1 MTSTMNTG
9 ILSRQVVRQ
18 NGDIMRLHYAFF
30 AMGFV
35 GCTGNETK
43 VNQLTPDLAVS
54 VDELDFG
61 EYKAG
66 ETLTQNI
73 QLINAGQATLTVD
86 SIEIVSAVEGVFTVQ
101 EVPESLGLQ
110 EVYDLAID
118 FTPVDLESYT
128 ADLVIQSN
136 DDENPEYTVSL
147 TGIGGL
153 GPLPDI
159 ALSTEIV
166 DFGAVATGEESILFL
181 TVRNDGDAELN
192 ISQTEQTGSGSFS
205 LLTDL
210 DGQTLP
216 AGSETSVVVAYTPV
230 QDIGD
235 QGDFIIYS
243 DDHDEPE
250 VSVLLVGN
258 GGGESTYPVASLAC
272 PSNTLMGETVT
283 VDGASSND
291 PSGLELTYEW
301 SALQI
306 PVGSNAS
313 LQLSASETS
322 VDVDLDVAGTYQVGL
337 IVENSIG
344 QRSPQAECLWTVEPV
359 ADVYA
364 ELSWTDSQ
372 ADFDLHMTT
381 IEDGLFLFESD
392 CCWCNSEPNWS
403 STADANP
410 VLLSDSEDGSV
421 AERIE
426 ILSAE
431 DGEYYFRVHYFS
443 DNGAGESE
451 ATIRMYIE
459 GQLVGQYTESMTHN
473 QMWEVGFIRWPSRV
487 LAEELSTPSD
497 WNASRSCQ

>member
-1 MTSTMNTG
+1 MVFGSVLNARNVPAREAIRYKGRGSLSFDAAVDCVSIKMPWVRRRSMRISISAVGSLIVGIDDSAYSDKLIQIQLSLSPVTSTMNTG

-86 SIEIVSAVEGVFTVQ
+86 SIEVVSTVEGVFTVQ

-159 ALSTEIV
+159 ALSTEIL
-166 DFGAVATGEESILFL
+166 DFGAVATGEEAILFL

-216 AGSETSVVVAYTPV
+216 AGSETSVVVAYTPCT
-230 QDIGD
+230 GHR
-235 QGDFIIYS
+235 G
-243 DDHDEPE
+243 
-250 VSVLLVGN
+250 
-258 GGGESTYPVASLAC
+258 
-272 PSNTLMGETVT
+272 
-283 VDGASSND
+283 
-291 PSGLELTYEW
+291 SG
-301 SALQI
+301 
-306 PVGSNAS
+306 
-313 LQLSASETS
+313 
-322 VDVDLDVAGTYQVGL
+322 
-337 IVENSIG
+337 
-344 QRSPQAECLWTVEPV
+344 
-359 ADVYA
+359 
-364 ELSWTDSQ
+364 
-372 ADFDLHMTT
+372 
-381 IEDGLFLFESD
+381 
-392 CCWCNSEPNWS
+392 
-403 STADANP
+403 
-410 VLLSDSEDGSV
+410 
-421 AERIE
+421 
-426 ILSAE
+426 
-431 DGEYYFRVHYFS
+431 
-443 DNGAGESE
+443 
-451 ATIRMYIE
+451 
-459 GQLVGQYTESMTHN
+459 
-473 QMWEVGFIRWPSRV
+473 
-487 LAEELSTPSD
+487 
-497 WNASRSCQ
+497 

>member
-1 MTSTMNTG
+1 
-9 ILSRQVVRQ
+9 
-18 NGDIMRLHYAFF
+18 MRIHYALLTLGLL
-30 AMGFV
+30 A
-35 GCTGNETK
+35 CTGNETK

-54 VDELDFG
+54 VDVLDFG

-73 QLINAGQATLTVD
+73 QLINAGQATLVVD
-86 SIEIVSAVEGVFTVQ
+86 AIEVVSDVEGIFSVQ

-128 ADLVIQSN
+128 ADLVIRSN

-159 ALSTEIV
+159 VLSTDV
-166 DFGAVATGEESILFL
+166 LDFGAVATGEESILFL

-192 ISQTEQTGSGSFS
+192 ISQTAQTGSGSFS

-216 AGSETSVVVAYTPV
+216 ASSETSVVVSYLPV
-230 QDIGD
+230 QDTGD
-235 QGDFIIYS
+235 QGNFVIYS
-243 DDHDEPE
+243 DDLDEPE
-250 VSVLLVGN
+250 VSVSLLGN
-258 GGGESTYPVASLAC
+258 GGGESTYPVAALTC
-272 PSNTLMGETVT
+272 PSSTLMGETVT
-283 VDGASSND
+283 VDGSTSSD
-291 PSGLELTYEW
+291 PSDLELTYEW
-301 SALQI
+301 SPLQI
-306 PVGSNAS
+306 PVGSNAI
-313 LQLSASETS
+313 LQLSESETS
-322 VDVDLDVAGTYQVGL
+322 VDLDLDVAGTYQVGL
-337 IVENSIG
+337 IVENSLG
-344 QRSPQAECLWTVEPV
+344 QRSPQTECLWNVEPV

-381 IEDGLFLFESD
+381 VEDGLFLFDSD
-392 CCWCNSEPNWS
+392 CCWCNAEPNWS

-410 VLLSDSEDGSV
+410 VLLSDSEDGAV

-426 ILSAE
+426 VLAAE
-431 DGEYYFRVHYFS
+431 DGEYFFRVHYFS

-451 ATIRMYIE
+451 ATIRMYVE

-473 QMWEVGFIRWPSRV
+473 QMWKVGFVRWPSRV
-487 LAEELSTPSD
+487 LAEELSAPVD
-497 WNASRSCQ
+497 WDASRSCQ

>member
-1 MTSTMNTG
+1 
-9 ILSRQVVRQ
+9 
-18 NGDIMRLHYAFF
+18 MRRYCTLLTVIAL
-30 AMGFV
+30 

-43 VNQLTPDLAVS
+43 VNELTPDLAVS
-54 VDELDFG
+54 VDLLDFG

-66 ETLTQNI
+66 ETLTQSI

-86 SIEIVSAVEGVFTVQ
+86 GIDVVSEGADVFTLQEIPLTLERQ
-101 EVPESLGLQ
+101 EVFDLQ
-110 EVYDLAID
+110 ID

-128 ADLVIQSN
+128 ADLIIRSD

-159 ALSTEIV
+159 ALSTEV
-166 DFGAVATGEESILFL
+166 LDFGAVAPGEESILFL

-192 ISQTEQTGSGSFS
+192 ISQTEQTGSGAFS

-216 AGSETSVVVAYTPV
+216 AGSETSVVVSYAPQ
-230 QDIGD
+230 QDIGE
-235 QGDFIIYS
+235 QGDFVIYS
-243 DDHDEPE
+243 DDIDEPE

-272 PSNTLMGETVT
+272 PSSFLMGETVT
-283 VDGASSND
+283 VDGSASSD
-291 PSGLELTYEW
+291 PSGLALTYDW

-306 PVGSNAS
+306 PVGSNAG
-313 LQLSASETS
+313 LQLSESETS
-322 VDVDLDVAGTYQVGL
+322 VDLDLDVAGTYQVGL
-337 IVENSIG
+337 IVENSLG

-381 IEDGLFLFESD
+381 VEDGLFQFDSD
-392 CCWCNSEPNWS
+392 CCWCNAEPGWS
-403 STADANP
+403 SNDDANP

-426 ILSAE
+426 ILAAE

-473 QMWEVGFIRWPSRV
+473 QMWEVGFVRWPERV
-487 LAEELSTPSD
+487 LAEELSSPSN